1 MIGLVHRAERCARIF
16 PHTCY
21 STPSAPIIMTFSRF
35 DYVPLKPISLVSC
48 GATQDGKLV
57 HKFCVAYHFA
67 NFLIIAIKYST
78 LLRSI
83 LLA

>member
-1 MIGLVHRAERCARIF
+1 
-16 PHTCY
+16 
-21 STPSAPIIMTFSRF
+21 MTFSRF